1 MNAMVKI
8 PTDTDL
14 ISRAFGEKKIGNE
27 WFMARAILQLS
38 DENRAMR
45 RQVELLEL
53 RIAALEKAGAR

>member
-27 WFMARAILQLS
+27 WFICRAILQLS

-45 RQVELLEL
+45 REIEILTHRLD
-53 RIAALEKAGAR
+53 ALEKAGAR